1 MYIHLPA
8 YNYSVSK
15 CTVLTL
21 SYTHTHTHTVVMP
34 SPLAVSCSRL
44 YVCILCCCFF
54 IRKSAVML
62 SAGTVQRGLVEN
74 VSGEGT
80 SVTEVVLYLCSGN
93 SLQICIN
100 FVCQFCVHQQSLN
113 WHVWYS
119 VSKEYLL
126 TSCQVVS
133 M

>member
-1 MYIHLPA
+1 MFQSVLHL
-8 YNYSVSK
+8 
-15 CTVLTL
+15 
-21 SYTHTHTHTVVMP
+21 HTHTVVMP
-34 SPLAVSCSRL
+34 SALGVSLSIL
-44 YVCILCCCFF
+44 YVHILCCCIF

-62 SAGTVQRGLVEN
+62 SAGTVQRRLVEN
-74 VSGEGT
+74 VSGENT
-80 SVTEVVLYLCSGN
+80 SVSEVVLYLRSGN

-100 FVCQFCVHQQSLN
+100 FVCQFCIHQESLN